1 MKKFSIALVVA
12 AVLAGCG
19 ENTPVQ
25 TVDWYKA
32 HEAERTAMIVKC
44 KANPGELDASPNCI
58 NAERAE
64 SLADAGKRRGLNV
77 QPMTGVKMGGK

>member
-1 MKKFSIALVVA
+1 MKKLSIALIVA

-32 HEAERTAMIVKC
+32 HEA
-44 KANPGELDASPNCI
+44 
-58 NAERAE
+58 NAR
-64 SLADAGKRRGLNV
+64 
-77 QPMTGVKMGGK
+77 Q